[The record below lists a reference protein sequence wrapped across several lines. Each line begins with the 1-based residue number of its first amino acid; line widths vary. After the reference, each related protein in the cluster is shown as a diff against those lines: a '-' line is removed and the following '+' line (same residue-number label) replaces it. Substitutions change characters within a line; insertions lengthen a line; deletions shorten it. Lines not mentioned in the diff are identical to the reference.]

1 MKIDEIK
8 SLVDRWNLMLDK
20 GGRLLA
26 RLRKAPPE
34 EVLETIRSNK
44 ADIIAYLKAEKEKK
58 EAAEKAANELYRK
71 REAAFHAIPGVNE
84 ILDVRKKIA
93 DDQEAFE
100 RAWRSGSGIY
110 PKKSGV
116 TTSDLKALE
125 EKYPVAKFAIEVS
138 GYINRANSEIYAMEK
153 RAYEALC
160 DGVPF
165 EEVKAAYEQEDKDFV
180 MRHAW
185 D

>member
-1 MKIDEIK
+1 MKTDEIK
-8 SLVDRWNLMLDK
+8 RLVSRWNLMLDK
-20 GGRLLA
+20 EGRLFA
-26 RLRKAPPE
+26 RLRKAPPK
-34 EVLETIRSNK
+34 EVLETIRANK
-44 ADIIAYLKAEKEKK
+44 EDITAYIKAEDEKK
-58 EAAEKAANELYRK
+58 EAAEKAASELRRK

-84 ILDVRKKIA
+84 ILDVRKKIS
-93 DDQEAFE
+93 DDQDAFE
-100 RAWRSGSGIY
+100 CAWRSGSGIY

-116 TTSDLKALE
+116 TTSNLKALE

-138 GYINRANSEIYAMEK
+138 GYTHRANPEIYAMEK